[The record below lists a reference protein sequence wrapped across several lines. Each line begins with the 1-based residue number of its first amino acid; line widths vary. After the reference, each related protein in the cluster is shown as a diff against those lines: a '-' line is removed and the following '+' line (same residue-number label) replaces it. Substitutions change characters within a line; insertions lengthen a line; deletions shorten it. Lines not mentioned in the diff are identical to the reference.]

1 MSTIDKDDYTGR
13 ATTGHEWDGIKE
25 LNTPLP
31 KWWLYVFI
39 ACIVWACGYWI
50 LYPAWPTLNGYTR
63 GVLGYSSR
71 ANLVVEMQA
80 AADRQR
86 SWTDRIAKASLP
98 EIAADPELLRFAI
111 AGGRS
116 IFAANCSQCHGAG
129 GQGATGFPILADDN
143 WMWGGTADQI
153 VQTIRYG
160 VNNGDDRARLSQMP
174 NFGGDKLLDP
184 AQIGDVAEYVL
195 SLTNRA
201 DDKAAAERG
210 KPIFAEQ
217 CAACHGDNGE
227 GKPDVGAPR
236 LNGQIWLYG
245 GSKAA
250 IVAQVTHPRQGVM
263 PVWEG
268 RLNDVAI
275 KMVATY
281 VHSLGGGQ

>member
-1 MSTIDKDDYTGR
+1 MSTIEKDEVTGR
-13 ATTGHEWDGIKE
+13 DTTGHEWDGIKE

-39 ACIVWACGYWI
+39 ATIVWAFGYWV
-50 LYPAWPTLNGYTR
+50 LYPAWPTLHGYTR
-63 GVLGYSSR
+63 GLLGYSSR
-71 ANLVVEMQA
+71 AELSQQMRSF
-80 AADRQR
+80 ADSQR
-86 SWTDRIAKASLP
+86 VWTDRIAKASLAD
-98 EIAADPELLRFAI
+98 IAADPELLRYAI
-111 AGGRS
+111 GGGRS

-129 GQGATGFPILADDN
+129 GQGGQGFPILADDN

-153 VQTIRYG
+153 AQTIRYG
-160 VNNGDDRARLSQMP
+160 VNNGDDRARQSQMP
-174 NFGGDKLLDP
+174 NFGGDKLLEP
-184 AQIGDVAEYVL
+184 AQIDDVAEYVL
-195 SLTNRA
+195 SLTKRA
-201 DDKAAAERG
+201 DDPAAATRG
-210 KPIFAEQ
+210 KEVFAQQ
-217 CAACHGDNGE
+217 CAACHGDQGE
-227 GKPDVGAPR
+227 GKADLGAPR

-245 GSKAA
+245 GSKPA